1 MDKGAVI
8 AILRKHEP
16 ELKSSGIIRL
26 RLFGS
31 VVRGE
36 ATPQS
41 DVDLMADIDRS
52 KRLTLV
58 SMAHLENRLSDMLEA
73 KVDLSLADSM
83 KESVRARAVLEA
95 IDAF

>member
-8 AILRKHEP
+8 EVLRKHEA
-16 ELKSSGIIRL
+16 ELKASGIVHL

-31 VVRGE
+31 LVRGE

-58 SMAHLENRLSDMLEA
+58 SMAYLENRLSDMLEA

-83 KESVRARAVLEA
+83 KESVRARVVHEA

>member
-8 AILRKHEP
+8 AILRKHES
-16 ELKSSGIIRL
+16 ELKSSGVIRL

-73 KVDLSLADSM
+73 KVDLCLADSM
-83 KESVRARAVLEA
+83 KESVRARAVREA